1 MYSINNI
8 WTLSIKQIFQLFLCS
23 YFESTPNGMKS
34 FPIEFFINFL
44 YRQWVRVRTKAF
56 YILYFFFYFLFVIFF
71 RLSSSKR
78 KEFCYYITWI
88 HFFTGNN
95 IDIVVVQGDTTH
107 KKILSWASQVTY
119 CALTICFIILK
130 ILFML
135 VFFFISY
142 NGWRVKIGEVY

>member
-107 KKILSWASQVTY
+107 KKILSWASHILRIY
-119 CALTICFIILK
+119 HLFYYFKNFIYAGL
-130 ILFML
+130 
-135 VFFFISY
+135 FFISY